1 MDCRSIRCG
10 RIRRP
15 WPGLF
20 TRGVTTTQ
28 PIEHPEIIRLKARDV
43 AGLLLL
49 AWFAVWPPWIATAH
63 PPPNPS
69 LVVVPSTGIHSS
81 GPEGGPFLP
90 SFFRYRV
97 SASVGT
103 IKYSISSP
111 SWLSASSTLA
121 TDGHDWRHNYV
132 NYQPDGVPSGTG
144 HLWTGS
150 CVYKRNQRSGHYG
163 QNVYFGR
170 PDIGAGAAGLS
181 SARS

>member
-1 MDCRSIRCG
+1 MDCRSIRSVEYVG
-10 RIRRP
+10 LGLVSS
-15 WPGLF
+15 PG
-20 TRGVTTTQ
+20 VNTTQ
-28 PIEHPEIIRLKARDV
+28 PIEHRGIMRLKARDA

-49 AWFAVWPPWIATAH
+49 AGSAVRPPWIATAQ
-63 PPPNPS
+63 PPSGPS

-111 SWLSASSTLA
+111 SWLSKVPPLA
-121 TDGHDWRHNYV
+121 RRIRLRHNYV